1 MSHGVAAALAERPAR
16 ARRGGAVRWPRVL
29 ASSVVRGAQLGEC
42 HGGLFLI
49 DLQTGSVEPT
59 LDWNRTD
66 IDFEGRGGDRGL
78 RGIAFHGERILVAA
92 NAELLVLDPT
102 FALIESHRHRHLAH
116 CHEISV
122 DGSRVF
128 LTSTGFDALLIF
140 DLEERR
146 FVEGWHLGLDGR
158 ELSWRRF
165 DPDGEGPPRHNL
177 FHLNSVRARGTEL
190 YFSGL
195 YTPGLLRFD
204 GRSLSLCA
212 RLPEGTHNAQMVEGG
227 VAYNDTAS
235 DRVCYE
241 SPGTRMA
248 IPVPAYARHDILN
261 IERYASTV
269 ARPGFARGLCPVA
282 PGLIAAGSSPS
293 TVSVYDLRSGRRLRA
308 VNLSMDVRNA
318 IHGLA
323 PWPFD

>member
-1 MSHGVAAALAERPAR
+1 MSLGVEPALPTGEAP
-16 ARRGGAVRWPRVL
+16 VRWSRVL
-29 ASSVVRGAQLGEC
+29 ASSVVRGAQPGEC

-49 DLQTGSVEPT
+49 DLQSGSVEST

-92 NAELLVLDPT
+92 NAALLVLDRS
-102 FALIESHRHRHLAH
+102 FRLIESHRHRHLAH

-122 DGSRVF
+122 VGSRVF
-128 LTSTGFDALLIF
+128 LTSTGVDALLIF

-158 ELSWRRF
+158 ELAWRRF
-165 DPDGEGPPRHNL
+165 DPDGEGPPRQNL
-177 FHLNSVRARGTEL
+177 FHLNSVLARGAEL

-212 RLPEGTHNAQMVEGG
+212 RLPEGTHNAQLLEGG

-241 SPGTRMA
+241 RPGTRTA

-261 IERYASTV
+261 IERYASAV
-269 ARPGFARGLCPVA
+269 ARPGFARGLCSVA
-282 PGLIAAGSSPS
+282 PGLIAGGSSPS
-293 TVSVYDLRSGRRLRA
+293 TVSVYDLRSGRRLRE